1 MVRLLVSVSL
11 AATVQRADQTVWARM
26 VDEEVEEV
34 PDEGATVSSGE
45 QRLAEPQTGPH
56 LLCRFCCQSWQCFV
70 EALWLG
76 VDLVSPELGSL
87 SQP

>member
-1 MVRLLVSVSL
+1 MVSARKAFEAVEVLV
-11 AATVQRADQTVWARM
+11 
-26 VDEEVEEV
+26 
-34 PDEGATVSSGE
+34 EGLMLSFGE
-45 QRLAEPQTGPH
+45 QLLAEPQMGLH

>member
-45 QRLAEPQTGPH
+45 QRLAEPQTGPR
-56 LLCRFCCQSWQCFV
+56 LLCRFFLSFY
-70 EALWLG
+70 
-76 VDLVSPELGSL
+76 LVFHILIIVIIFKIIL
-87 SQP
+87 YCM